1 MHRNETCNVPRTVS
15 MSCPT
20 HRSGWISKVDLEAT
34 HSSDDGNNGLD
45 GVAVD
50 HGLVLLTLLL

>member
-1 MHRNETCNVPRTVS
+1 
-15 MSCPT
+15 MSALFSFT
-20 HRSGWISKVDLEAT
+20 HRSGCISEVDLEAS
-34 HSSDDGNNGLD
+34 HRSDDGDNGLD